1 MGPRASF
8 ENLAVGKKFMGP
20 HMEFRARKEPA
31 GEGEDLLG
39 FDCITLERKMAQ
51 PITPGITLTRS

>member
-1 MGPRASF
+1 MIITSDIDKLILSSFVGPRASF

-20 HMEFRARKEPA
+20 HMEFRARKEPT

-39 FDCITLERKMAQ
+39 FDCITLER
-51 PITPGITLTRS
+51 